1 MRFRWRT
8 IIPFLFTVAAMIAG
22 FFSLVAAS
30 EARFLLSAQLIMLSM
45 ILDGMD
51 GNLAR
56 LLRGESDF
64 GADLDT
70 FVDMVSF
77 GLAPA
82 FLAYQV
88 ALKDFGFWG
97 ATLACAIVVSGAV
110 RLARFRVVDPDRGQ
124 NGYLGLPITVNAAW
138 LALAVFLTKSEFFHS
153 RWFMLSDGPLAA
165 VVWTCAVM
173 FTLLQVSHVRYGKP
187 TKAPVVFITC
197 LLFVTFLFLKVELA
211 VASALAMCA
220 GLFSYAFISPFLP
233 KHDDILD
240 LDLDEEDDEGAF
252 LRHL

>member
-1 MRFRWRT
+1 MKVSWRT
-8 IIPFLFTVAAMIAG
+8 IVPFLFTVAAMIAG
-22 FFSLVAAS
+22 FYSLVAA
-30 EARFLLSAQLIMLSM
+30 ADGRFLLSAQLIMLSM

-56 LLRGESDF
+56 LLHGESDF

-82 FLAYQV
+82 FLAYEV
-88 ALKDFGFWG
+88 ALRDFGFWG
-97 ATLACAIVVSGAV
+97 AVLTCSIVVSGAS
-110 RLARFRVVDPDRGQ
+110 RLARFRVVDPNRGQ
-124 NGYLGLPITVNAAW
+124 QGFLGLPITVNAGW
-138 LALAVFLTKSEFFHS
+138 LALAVFITKSEIFHS
-153 RWFMLSDGPLAA
+153 HWFTLTDGPLAA
-165 VVWTCAVM
+165 IVWTCAVM

-187 TKAPVVFITC
+187 TKTPVVFITC
-197 LLFVTFLFLKVELA
+197 LLFVTLLFLKLQLA

-220 GLFSYAFISPFLP
+220 GLFVYGFISPFLP
-233 KHDDILD
+233 KHNDILD
-240 LDLDEEDDEGAF
+240 LDLDEEDDDGAV

>member
-1 MRFRWRT
+1 MNMSWRT
-8 IIPFLFTVAAMIAG
+8 IVPFLFTVAAMIAG
-22 FFSLVAAS
+22 FYSLVAA
-30 EARFLLSAQLIMLSM
+30 ADGHFLLSAQLIMLSM

-88 ALKDFGFWG
+88 ALRDFGFWG
-97 ATLACAIVVSGAV
+97 AVLACGIVISGAC
-110 RLARFRVVDPDRGQ
+110 RLARFRVVDPNRGQ
-124 NGYLGLPITVNAAW
+124 NGFLGLPITVNAGW
-138 LALAVFLTKSEFFHS
+138 LALAVFITQSEIFHS
-153 RWFMLSDGPLAA
+153 HWFTLTDGPLAA

-173 FTLLQVSHVRYGKP
+173 FTLLQISHVRYGKP
-187 TKAPVVFITC
+187 TKTPVVFITC
-197 LLFVTFLFLKVELA
+197 LLFVTFLFLQLQLA

-220 GLFSYAFISPFLP
+220 GLFVYGFISPFLP

-240 LDLDEEDDEGAF
+240 LDLDEEDDESAL